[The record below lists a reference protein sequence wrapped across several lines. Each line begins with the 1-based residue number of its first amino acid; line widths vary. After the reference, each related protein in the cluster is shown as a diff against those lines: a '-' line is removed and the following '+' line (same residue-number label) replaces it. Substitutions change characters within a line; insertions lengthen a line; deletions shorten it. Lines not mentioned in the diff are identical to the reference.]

1 MKNIRLRAER
11 LFAEW
16 GRRVCRHRLKTLLF
30 MLLFSLALM
39 SQLPKLR
46 VDTNSES
53 YFKKGD
59 QALLDYNAFR
69 DQFGM
74 DDLLIVGIEPPEVF
88 DTIFLTK
95 LRRLHRELEGKVPYL
110 ADITS
115 LINARNTRG
124 EGNTLIVEDLLAQ
137 WPQTAADLSNLRQRV
152 LSNPLYADLL
162 ISSDGSFATLVLKG
176 HARLNGG
183 DEDVLAGFD
192 ETEPVPDGQKR
203 YLDSEQK
210 AEMVRAV
217 EKIVEPYRAPDFRI
231 HLGGMPVV
239 DVALQSS
246 IKEDLDRLTP
256 LSMLVTALFLL
267 LLFRRISGV
276 LYPMLTV
283 ILSLLSTFG
292 AMAALGIPMTD
303 VGHILPTFLLVV
315 GVGDSVH
322 ILTIFYR
329 EFNRSGDKVEA
340 ISFAMGHSALAVLMT
355 SMTTAGGLASFII
368 ADAAPIADLGII
380 APLGVM
386 LALIYT
392 LILLPALIALLPV
405 RRSLVREGRGPV
417 IDYLFTSIARVACRH
432 SGKILLVGGTVLL
445 LSLMGMSQVRFYHN
459 ALTWLPDD
467 SAARSATALM
477 DQKLRGTV
485 TLEVVIDTKRPG
497 GLYEPQFL
505 HQLEA
510 SNLHALDFSVGEI
523 SIGKSWSV
531 DTILKEIH
539 RALNENRPQFYVIPD
554 DRKLVAQEFLL
565 FEGSGSDDLEEVVNR
580 DFSKVRLTMKAPFGD
595 LFKYRSLFE
604 EVKTYF
610 AAAYPEADVH
620 VTGVL
625 GLFARMVETA
635 ITSMVKSYLLSLAVI
650 TLLMMV
656 LIGRVRIGMLSMIP
670 NLLPLIA
677 LVGLMGW
684 AGIPFDLSNT
694 IIGSIAIGLV
704 VDDTIHFMHNF
715 RRYFEQSG
723 DVLWAVEQT
732 LLTTGRAIAVTSVV
746 LASGFF
752 TCMSSTM
759 LSTWTFGLLMG
770 LAVIFA
776 LVSDFFLTP
785 ALMATVHR
793 NKTSDLTD
801 TTSMRQGDGE

>member
-1 MKNIRLRAER
+1 MKNVRVRIEK
-11 LFAEW
+11 LFADW
-16 GRRVCRHRLKTLLF
+16 GRLVCRHRIKALLF
-30 MLLFSLALM
+30 MLLVSLALM
-39 SQLPKLR
+39 AQLPKLR

-59 QALLDYNAFR
+59 PALVDYNAFR

-74 DDLLIVGIEPPEVF
+74 DDLLLVGVEPPDVF
-88 DTIFLTK
+88 DRAFLEK
-95 LRRLHRELEGKVPYL
+95 LQRLHLDLEANVPYL

-124 EGNTLIVEDLLAQ
+124 EGDTLIVEDLLNH
-137 WPQTAADLSNLRQRV
+137 WPQTDADLAALRQRV

-162 ISSDGSFATLVLKG
+162 ISRDGSFTSLVLKG
-176 HARLNGG
+176 RARLDEGA
-183 DEDVLAGFD
+183 EDVLADFG
-192 ETEPVPDGQKR
+192 ETQPVPNEQKR
-203 YLDSEQK
+203 YLDSTQK
-210 AEMVRAV
+210 GEMVRAV
-217 EKIVEPYRAPDFRI
+217 EAVVEPYRASDFRV

-267 LLFRRISGV
+267 LLFRRLSGV

-283 ILSLLSTFG
+283 ILSLMSTMG

-322 ILTIFYR
+322 ILSIFYQAY
-329 EFNRSGDKVEA
+329 NRSGEKNEA
-340 ISFAMGHSALAVLMT
+340 MAFALGHSALAVLMT
-355 SMTTAGGLASFII
+355 SLTTAGGLASFII

-380 APLGVM
+380 APMGVM
-386 LALIYT
+386 LALVYT
-392 LILLPALIALLPV
+392 LVLLPALVALLPV
-405 RRSLVREGRGPV
+405 RRGTVREGHGPL
-417 IDYLFTSIARVACRH
+417 IDRLLTGVARVSCNH
-432 SGKILLVGGTVLL
+432 PGKILLISGVVLI
-445 LSLMGMSQVRFYHN
+445 LSLVGMSQVRFYHN
-459 ALTWLPDD
+459 ALTWLPAH

-477 DQKLRGTV
+477 DDKLRGSV
-485 TLEVVIDTKRPG
+485 TLETVIDTGRPG
-497 GLYEPQFL
+497 GLYDPQFM
-505 HQLEA
+505 QRLEA
-510 SNLHALDFSVGEI
+510 STLRSLDFSEGEI
-523 SIGKSWSV
+523 HIGKAWSV

-539 RALNENRPQFYVIPD
+539 RALNENRPEFYSVPT
-554 DRKLVAQEFLL
+554 DRNLIAQEFLL

-595 LFKYRSLFE
+595 LFKYRRLFD
-604 EVKTYF
+604 EVKGYF
-610 AAAYPEADVH
+610 AVAYPQADVH

-635 ITSMVKSYLLSLAVI
+635 ITSMVDSYLLSLAVI
-650 TLLMMV
+650 TLLMML

-677 LVGLMGW
+677 LVGFMGW
-684 AGIPFDLSNT
+684 VGIPFDLSNT
-694 IIGSIAIGLV
+694 IIGSVAIGLV

-715 RRYFEQSG
+715 RRYFEQSN
-723 DVLWAVEQT
+723 DVRWAVEQT
-732 LLTTGRAIAVTSVV
+732 LLTTGRAMVVTSVV
-746 LASGFF
+746 LAGGFF
-752 TCMSSTM
+752 TCLSSDM

-776 LVSDFFLTP
+776 LIADFFLTP
-785 ALMATVHR
+785 ALMAVVHR
-793 NKTSDLTD
+793 KKATIPAEAVTP
-801 TTSMRQGDGE
+801 

>member
-1 MKNIRLRAER
+1 MKNIRLRTER
-11 LFAEW
+11 LFAQW
-16 GRRVCRHRLKTLLF
+16 GLLVCHHRIKALLL

-74 DDLLIVGIEPPEVF
+74 DDLLIVGVEPPDVF
-88 DTIFLTK
+88 NRAFLDK
-95 LRRLHRELEGKVPYL
+95 LRRLHRELEEQVPYL

-124 EGNTLIVEDLLAQ
+124 EGDTLIVEDLLAH
-137 WPQTAADLSNLRQRV
+137 WPETAAELATLRQRV
-152 LSNPLYADLL
+152 LSNPLYVDLL
-162 ISSDGSFATLVLKG
+162 ISRDGTFTTLVLKG
-176 HARLNGG
+176 RARLDGAE
-183 DEDVLAGFD
+183 EDVLAGFG
-192 ETEPVPDGQKR
+192 ETEPVPKEQKR

-217 EKIVEPYRAPDFRI
+217 EKIVEPYRADDFRI

-256 LSMLVTALFLL
+256 LSMLVTAIFLL
-267 LLFRRISGV
+267 LLFRRVSGV
-276 LYPMLTV
+276 VYPMLTV
-283 ILSLLSTFG
+283 VLSLLSTFG

-322 ILTIFYR
+322 ILTIFYQ
-329 EFNRSGDKVEA
+329 EYNRGRDKVEA
-340 ISFAMGHSALAVLMT
+340 ISFALGHSALAVLMT
-355 SMTTAGGLASFII
+355 SLTTAGGLASFMI

-405 RRSLVREGRGPV
+405 RRGQPKEGHGPV
-417 IDYLFTSIARVACRH
+417 MDRLLSGIARVACRH
-432 SGKILLVGGTVLL
+432 SGKILLVSGVILL
-445 LSLMGMSQVRFYHN
+445 LSLVGMSQVKFYHN

-467 SAARSATALM
+467 SAARNATALM

-485 TLEVVIDTKRPG
+485 TLEVVIDTQRPG

-505 HQLEA
+505 NKLAA
-510 SNLHALDFSVGEI
+510 SNQRALDFSDGEI
-523 SIGKSWSV
+523 SIGKAWSV

-539 RALNENRPQFYVIPD
+539 RALNENRPEFYALPS
-554 DRKLVAQEFLL
+554 DRNLIAQEFLL
-565 FEGSGSDDLEEVVNR
+565 FEGSGSDDLEELVNR

-595 LFKYRSLFE
+595 LFKYRRLFE
-604 EVKTYF
+604 EVKSYF
-610 AAAYPEADVH
+610 AADYPEADVH

-635 ITSMVKSYLLSLAVI
+635 ITSMVESYLLSLLVI

-670 NLLPLIA
+670 NLLPLVA

-684 AGIPFDLSNT
+684 VGIPLDLSNT
-694 IIGSIAIGLV
+694 IIGSVAIGLV

-715 RRYFEQSG
+715 RRYFEQR
-723 DVLWAVEQT
+723 DEVLWAVEQT
-732 LLTTGRAIAVTSVV
+732 LLTTGRAIVVTSVV
-746 LASGFF
+746 LTGGFF
-752 TCMSSTM
+752 TCLSSAM

-785 ALMATVHR
+785 ALMAVVHR
-793 NKTSDLTD
+793 NKTATSTEA
-801 TTSMRQGDGE
+801 TTA